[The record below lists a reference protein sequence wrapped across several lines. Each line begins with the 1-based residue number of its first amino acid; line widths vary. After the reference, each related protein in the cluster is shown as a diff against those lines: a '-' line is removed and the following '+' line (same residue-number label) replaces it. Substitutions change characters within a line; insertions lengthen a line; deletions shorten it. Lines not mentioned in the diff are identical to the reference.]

1 MTLGYCDIC
10 NWITCG
16 FYMAPSR
23 LAAINDD
30 ILGLMG
36 EADEGLWQEVGLFKT
51 IDRLGKLSPNLIP
64 SSSDASAHPARYLS
78 VRPLCEGVDILPTY
92 TDSLPSLSDSLPEVQ
107 HHTIRGNQSFEDR
120 GGGFYGYS
128 SKADCNT
135 LPQWKYHRQWKSN
148 KVLRRMVLG
157 SDIGLEETCRMELC
171 GLVGRFSYGNLRK
184 EIIPI

>member
-1 MTLGYCDIC
+1 VTLGYCDIY

-16 FYMAPSR
+16 FYMAPSP
-23 LAAINDD
+23 LEAINDD
-30 ILGLMG
+30 IIGLMG

-64 SSSDASAHPARYLS
+64 SFSYASAHPARYLS
-78 VRPLCEGVDILPTY
+78 ARPLCEGVDILPTY

-157 SDIGLEETCRMELC
+157 SDMVLC